1 MRQGLTVFLLTS
13 AISTFC
19 VANENNSVDLSSL
32 SNEKIVA
39 AREYYEA
46 SNIEGQMKDSM
57 ATIFPM
63 MTQMLTQQTG
73 VTPPIEFV
81 TILESAMDR
90 SMDEAWIKNGALL
103 EFFTIINAEIFS
115 TEELAELTA
124 FYKTPVGI
132 KSAKFASKASSRL
145 SELMMPI
152 MVEFQNRFPEII
164 MQEAIAFCEKNK
176 ESDFCKGI
184 AESA

>member
-32 SNEKIVA
+32 SNEKIAA

-57 ATIFPM
+57 A
-63 MTQMLTQQTG
+63 
-73 VTPPIEFV
+73 
-81 TILESAMDR
+81 R